1 MEEQISSNDNN
12 NETKEEKEIDEI
24 VEEEVIEQKASP
36 WKDALQRRW
45 YRFKSNPLSLLGL
58 GIAITSI
65 FLAIFGKYVVPYPE
79 HGGLYSNYSDAF
91 IKPFQTVEYLF
102 GTDDMGRDI
111 LTRTV
116 LGFRYS
122 LMMAAVVL
130 SIVVPLGTVLGLVAG
145 YHKDTWIDT
154 LIMRVSDIFIA
165 VPPLVFALTVTSML
179 EPTAFN
185 AMMAV
190 SFMWWPWYV
199 RLTYNN
205 VSSVVNEEFVSAAE
219 IMGDS
224 KLHIMFVEILPNC
237 SGSLLT
243 KMTLD
248 IGWVILI
255 GASLSFVGLGAQPPK
270 PDLGTMVAS
279 GRTWLPTY
287 WWPALFPALAIS
299 FIILGFNLLGDGI
312 KDAFEEGS

>member
-1 MEEQISSNDNN
+1 MEEQIHADE
-12 NETKEEKEIDEI
+12 NEEEVEEV
-24 VEEEVIEQKASP
+24 VEEEIMEKKESP
-36 WKDALQRRW
+36 WKDAFKRRW
-45 YRFKSNPLSLLGL
+45 YRFRSNPLSVLGL
-58 GIAITSI
+58 IIAGASI
-65 FLAIFGKYVVPYPE
+65 FLAIFGEYVVPYPE

-91 IKPFQTVEYLF
+91 IEPFQSMTYVF
-102 GTDDMGRDI
+102 GTDEMGRDI
-111 LTRTV
+111 LTRTI

-122 LMMAAVVL
+122 LRMAAVVL
-130 SIVVPLGTVLGLVAG
+130 TLVVPLGVVLGLTAG

-154 LIMRVSDIFIA
+154 LIMRTSDIFIA
-165 VPPLVFALTVTSML
+165 VPPLVFALSVTSML

-190 SFMWWPWYV
+190 SLMWWPWYV

-205 VSSVVNEEFVSAAE
+205 VSSVANEEFVSASE
-219 IMGDS
+219 IMGAS
-224 KLHIMFVEILPNC
+224 KLHTMFIEILPNC
-237 SGSLLT
+237 SGAILT
-243 KMTLD
+243 KLTLD

-255 GASLSFVGLGAQPPK
+255 GASLSFVGLGAQPPT

-279 GRTWLPTY
+279 GRGWLPTY
-287 WWPALFPALAIS
+287 WWPTLFPALAIS